1 MNTKELF
8 LQFKNETGAE
18 IPSEVGIWVLLK
30 VIPGGDDFS
39 VIWNLKDCNLY
50 EVNPAAKGLSHPT
63 EIITKI
69 SKGLLRYNLYV
80 DNVSRSISQFKLTI
94 NDFQHYL
101 EIVDELLVKGAVPTL
116 QQHGNHWTKTKKIN
130 ISDDKVF
137 TEPSDEETESW
148 KNGSEEVEPI
158 KKNNDDKDFKD
169 YTLAEL
175 LEIID
180 SDNENLIFTW
190 AKQHPHP
197 KSDELLAIYDKAKE
211 LKSNKL
217 MNLVKQLAPLAESLS
232 FKDFIIINEYAINN
246 ETKLPKVGDRLIH
259 KADGIF
265 DVVDFGS
272 WNEMKVKYPEIVE
285 TTLSM
290 LPDNIKPENL
300 GRTWIIQDSDG
311 ILWPAGTNWI
321 EDFIIIK

>member
-30 VIPGGDDFS
+30 VIPGGDDVS

-80 DNVSRSISQFKLTI
+80 DNVSRSISQLKLTI

-116 QQHGNHWTKTKKIN
+116 QQYGNYWTKTKKVD

-148 KNGSEEVEPI
+148 KDNIDTYDPDEKEIAHKSSSPSI
-158 KKNNDDKDFKD
+158 KNYANLTDILKTND
-169 YTLAEL
+169 
-175 LEIID
+175 
-180 SDNENLIFTW
+180 ENAIVAF
-190 AKQHPHP
+190 AKQKRRF
-197 KSDELLAIYDKAKE
+197 KSDELLSIYDKAKE

-217 MNLVKQLAPLAESLS
+217 LNLVKQLAPLTESLS
-232 FKDFIIINEYAINN
+232 FADFCKII
-246 ETKLPKVGDRLIH
+246 
-259 KADGIF
+259 
-265 DVVDFGS
+265 
-272 WNEMKVKYPEIVE
+272 
-285 TTLSM
+285 
-290 LPDNIKPENL
+290 
-300 GRTWIIQDSDG
+300 
-311 ILWPAGTNWI
+311 TN
-321 EDFIIIK
+321 

>member
-169 YTLAEL
+169 YTFL
-175 LEIID
+175 
-180 SDNENLIFTW
+180 SLINYS
-190 AKQHPHP
+190 KCNNNGC
-197 KSDELLAIYDKAKE
+197 Y
-211 LKSNKL
+211 
-217 MNLVKQLAPLAESLS
+217 
-232 FKDFIIINEYAINN
+232 INN
-246 ETKLPKVGDRLIH
+246 YNQRINDLKLEKNDTEKKLYEL
-259 KADGIF
+259 
-265 DVVDFGS
+265 
-272 WNEMKVKYPEIVE
+272 EMKKRYN
-285 TTLSM
+285 
-290 LPDNIKPENL
+290 NIKKNK
-300 GRTWIIQDSDG
+300 I
-311 ILWPAGTNWI
+311 N
-321 EDFIIIK
+321 K